1 MFLTA
6 RPFPT
11 TPAGRFT
18 AIVHALRCAVADQG
32 KAQSVDIALLI
43 LINNRIA
50 ALARR
55 FNEILARGPV
65 EPRPPKPRPINPAT
79 PPKPRK
85 PDQLPRAYGWL
96 RRIVPDYRVNGP
108 IAQFRHLLTEPD
120 MLALI
125 ETNPALGRALRPLCH
140 IFGIPQPPALQR
152 PKPEP
157 KPRAPRLE
165 REKSPRSAGHPEP
178 HLPVFPP
185 LPPPPPLGPGNR
197 YTVLTL
203 GDRKKTV

>member
-1 MFLTA
+1 MFLAA
-6 RPFPT
+6 RPYPT
-11 TPAGRFT
+11 TPTGRFT
-18 AIVHALRCAVADQG
+18 AVIQALRYAVADQG
-32 KAQSVDIALLI
+32 KAQSVAIALLI

-55 FNEILARGPV
+55 FNEILARGPLA
-65 EPRPPKPRPINPAT
+65 PRSATPRPINPAT

-96 RRIVPDYRVNGP
+96 RRIVPDYRVNGH
-108 IAQFRHLLTEPD
+108 IAQFQHLLTEPD

-157 KPRAPRLE
+157 KPA
-165 REKSPRSAGHPEP
+165 SPRPELKKSRRSARPR
-178 HLPVFPP
+178 LPVFPP
-185 LPPPPPLGPGNR
+185 LPPPPTPSPGNH
-197 YTVLTL
+197 YVIFAPS
-203 GDRKKTV
+203 DPKKTA